1 MMEGYNLKT
10 TIEDRLITILES
22 LPIYWEDNH
31 LNKSKVIEA
40 IINYDGQL
48 IKTLLSDDLIRST
61 YSIEIEGTTIFKQQ
75 EFIDYFRYKDYWDN
89 SYTRYSNE
97 IGLTS
102 EGKYLKYNSDVVIDF
117 PFKDT
122 ILEGGMKKEEVGKK
136 EVFYHT
142 VLAKEEI
149 DVLLSSKVITNVK
162 KYDENG
168 EHTVNKLLDTDNLI
182 LKGNNLIALHSLKER
197 YTGKVKLIYIDPPYN
212 TGGDSFKYNDR
223 FNHSTWL
230 TFMKNRLEIAK
241 DLLAIDGSI
250 WINIDD
256 DESHYLKVLADEVFE
271 RRNFINNVVWEKK
284 YTIANDVKWLSDN
297 HDHILVY
304 AKNKETWRPNSLPR
318 TQEMNK
324 AYKNPD
330 NHPKGPWKAT
340 PLHAKSGSVNSA
352 KFTYTFING
361 VTFTPPVGTFSRFSE
376 ESLRRMDEN
385 NEIWFGKDG
394 KAIPS
399 RKTFLSELKNQG
411 TPAKTIWRFD
421 EVGHNHEAREEIK
434 ALKLKEGFATPKPER
449 LLQRIIHLGS
459 NIGDIVLDFFMGSA
473 TTQAVSLKM
482 NRQFIG
488 IEQMDYIN
496 DVAIPRLKKVV
507 DGEQGGISK
516 EVDWKGGGSFIYA
529 ELLESNRAF
538 IQEISKVLTEEEL
551 LDVLNKIED
560 KAFFNYKVELDKLL
574 DKVLPSKDLSLE
586 EKKKF
591 VLESLDQNQNYVA
604 YSEIDDVLYGIRNET
619 KAFNN
624 SFYSKEIGDVNE

>member
-1 MMEGYNLKT
+1 MNT
-10 TIEDRLITILES
+10 TIENRLTTLFKS
-22 LPIYWEDNH
+22 LPQYWEDNQ
-31 LNKSKVIEA
+31 LNKSKIIEE
-40 IINYDGQL
+40 ILNYDGEL
-48 IKTLLSDDLIRST
+48 MKLLLSDDLIRTT
-61 YSIEIEGTTIFKQQ
+61 YSIQIAGTAIFKQQ

-122 ILEGGMKKEEVGKK
+122 MLEGGMKKEEVGKN
-136 EVFYHT
+136 EVYYHT

-149 DVLLSSKVITNVK
+149 DIMLSPKILTNVK
-162 KYDENG
+162 RYDEDG
-168 EHTVNKLLDTDNLI
+168 EHVVSKLEDTDNLI
-182 LKGNNLIALHSLKER
+182 VKGNNLIALYSLKER
-197 YTGKVKLIYIDPPYN
+197 YAGTVKLIYIDPPYN

-230 TFMKNRLEIAK
+230 TFIKNRLEIAK
-241 DLLAIDGSI
+241 DLLANDGSI

-256 DESHYLKVLADEVFE
+256 DESHYLKVLADEVFG
-271 RRNFINNVVWEKK
+271 RGNFINNVVWEKK
-284 YTIANDVKWLSDN
+284 YTIANDVKWMSDN

-304 AKNKETWRPNSLPR
+304 AKNKEIWRPNPLPR
-318 TQEMNK
+318 TQEMNS

-340 PLHAKSGSVNSA
+340 PLHAKSGSESSA
-352 KFTYTFING
+352 KFTYTFKNG
-361 VTFTPPVGTFSRFSE
+361 VTFTPPAGTFSRFSKE
-376 ESLRRMDEN
+376 TFKRMDEN

-434 ALKLKEGFATPKPER
+434 ALNLEEGFATPKPER
-449 LLQRIIHLGS
+449 LLQRIIHLSS
-459 NIGDIVLDFFMGSA
+459 NKGDIVLDFFMGSA

-496 DVAIPRLKKVV
+496 KVSIPRLKKVV
-507 DGEQGGISK
+507 NGEKGGISK
-516 EVDWKGGGSFIYA
+516 EVVWQGGGSFVYA
-529 ELLESNRAF
+529 ELLESNKTF
-538 IQEISKVLTEEEL
+538 IREINKVLTEEAL
-551 LDVLNKIED
+551 LNVVNKLED

-574 DKVLPSKDLSLE
+574 NEVLPSKELSLE
-586 EKKKF
+586 EKKKI
-591 VLESLDQNQNYVA
+591 VLESLDHNQNYVA
-604 YSEIDDVLYGIRNET
+604 FSEIDDTLYAISNET
-619 KAFNN
+619 KAVNY
-624 SFYSKEIGDVNE
+624 SFYSKKIGDVNE